1 MALTVLRPRLVFVKS
16 LHLPPSCRRQY
27 THGIA
32 SESPFKVL
40 FMGRDEFSCLVLKEL
55 HSAQDVWDQLVIATL
70 PDQRVGRRGS
80 QLSISPL
87 KIFGESIGL
96 PVHTIPH
103 TKADFC
109 HWKASP
115 PSPFSDEHPSPPSNH
130 LVVTASF
137 GRILPSPLLDLFQS
151 QRRLNVHPSLLPIYR
166 GPAPIQHTIMNGDAE
181 TGVCIIQMLKREE
194 GIDAGGVYGS
204 FKLVRPPDLLKNVL
218 NALQAIQED
227 TDFATLRN
235 ELGIEGGKLLVSV
248 LRDMIAGRASLADQP
263 SSHSAS
269 HAHIITSRDSVIDFE
284 SMTAEVIVRRHR
296 AFSHQVSLPLV
307 AHLETGKSIQLH
319 DLAVHPLFASEYLL
333 FAPGAARYDEQA
345 GSLLIR
351 CADDTVLSVSR
362 VKQEGKALVNAKDWW
377 NGVKGLGLVDVDQIQ
392 LVGSSE

>member
-1 MALTVLRPRLVFVKS
+1 MALSVLRPRLVFVKS
-16 LHLPPSCRRQY
+16 LHLRPSCRRQY
-27 THGIA
+27 SHDIA

-96 PVHTIPH
+96 PVHTIPR

-109 HWKASP
+109 HWKP

-194 GIDAGGVYGS
+194 GIDVGGVYGS
-204 FKLVRPPDLLKNVL
+204 SKL
-218 NALQAIQED
+218 AIQED
-227 TDFATLRN
+227 ADFATLRN

-248 LRDMIAGRASLADQP
+248 LRDMRAGRASMADQP

-284 SMTAEVIVRRHR
+284 SMTAEVVVRRHR
-296 AFSHQVSLPLV
+296 AFSHQRPLV

-362 VKQEGKALVNAKDWW
+362 IKQEGKALVNAKDWW

-392 LVGSSE
+392 LVGSNDSEH